1 MTDHRPEPGLQPA
14 TPAPPA
20 PPQPTPARKP
30 LYRRAWFWIV
40 LAVLAVPV
48 LAYGALILWFTVG
61 EGPLGGDT
69 ETVDCAEAARVAG
82 FETLPVST
90 GATCTA
96 GGFQDP
102 FVTIDLV
109 APQADVDAWLR
120 SELPGTE
127 PEQELC
133 DADECVRIGPD
144 EPNAPGDGRVLN
156 IDMIRHDDGTVAVA
170 VMAHSL

>member
-1 MTDHRPEPGLQPA
+1 MTEHARAAQPVPEQPAALQPA
-14 TPAPPA
+14 
-20 PPQPTPARKP
+20 PARKP
-30 LYRRAWFWIV
+30 VYRRVWFWIV
-40 LAVLAVPV
+40 MAVLALPA
-48 LAYGALILWFTVG
+48 LAYGALILWFAVA
-61 EGPLGGDT
+61 EDPLGGGP
-69 ETVDCAEAARVAG
+69 EVIDCAEATRAAG
-82 FETLPVST
+82 LETLPVST

-133 DADECVRIGPD
+133 GDADECVRIGHD
-144 EPNAPGDGRVLN
+144 EPNAPGDGWFLN

-170 VMAHSL
+170 VMAFMT